1 MAEDVFDQIHKQTHG
16 DIFDQIHASAPAAV
30 PGMELLGG
38 TPPPAPKPPLPTAM
52 GSIGV
57 KPLDPTPAAP
67 RRNPRTGLP
76 MRAGS
81 GPLAIT
87 DAPTEG
93 VNQMAEGAAQI
104 ANANEQGT
112 KYSKPLGVGRNL
124 AGGASKIIRGGLKTV
139 SPLMPALAAETAPAN
154 LATGIVGGTL
164 AGEGTEGTL
173 NALAVAPEYSALAGD
188 VAGLGVGLKAGKLG
202 NKESGYSGPGAG
214 LAAKIGERME
224 SDPNKQLIQAIRPRN
239 TNVNFEAKLAE
250 AKPLIEAAQSTAG
263 TPAPPTPSNTE
274 PAMGLQ
280 RPTARPI
287 QGIDDLIAAAKTAK
301 NKIRAQ
307 FDALKPEGVSVKG
320 DAIADRIL
328 GSISQRMEQTDPGQ
342 AAAVRKFAESYRGK
356 TYSLDQL
363 EQHLTEANAELDGF
377 YRRSP
382 HGQTVSA
389 TANLN
394 TGSVKAEAGALR
406 DALYQG
412 MDQYGDGSVPRQLKH
427 QYGSLIDVITEA
439 QSRRNVALR
448 QAPIGLADQA
458 ANLAASGESMS
469 AIYAALSGHPLV
481 AAGVAG
487 NAAAR
492 KAMAAWIKDNNSTD
506 GLIRRAFSGTAT
518 PEPWTRPRA
527 LIGTGDVITPP
538 PPDTSSVR
546 GRGHAPHEQVNVM
559 RRALPPGSAPFTQG
573 TSVPDVLGRPGQ
585 GQPYNAGLLE
595 QGQSQGGNFTRPAIV
610 TPPPVDTS
618 FVRGQQGMNAPPFQ
632 RKALPPASTISV
644 PPSPFA
650 RPTGESLPPQTGAPG
665 VDPSGV
671 RSIPATINP
680 ATGLP
685 WTPEE
690 LKSYPT
696 AKMAR
701 GGIVRKPTLAT
712 VGEAGPEAIV
722 PLGAPPPVPTGQPA
736 VPARSTPPPVR
747 LHPMQ
752 HQSAKQRGAI
762 FEKLHHKGGI
772 PPGVRLSVR

>member
-1 MAEDVFDQIHKQTHG
+1 MAEDVFDQIHKQTQG

-93 VNQMAEGAAQI
+93 INQIAEGTAQVAD
-104 ANANEQGT
+104 ANAKGT
-112 KYSKPLGVGRNL
+112 TPGRQI
-124 AGGASKIIRGGLKTV
+124 AGGASKIIRGGLKTA
-139 SPLMPALAAETAPAN
+139 SPMMPALAAETAPTN

-173 NALAVAPEYSALAGD
+173 NALGVAPEYSALAGD
-188 VAGLGVGLKAGKLG
+188 VAGLGVGLKGAKLG
-202 NKESGYSGPGAG
+202 SKESGYSGPGAG
-214 LAAKIGERME
+214 LVSKISERME

-301 NKIRAQ
+301 SKIRAQ

-328 GSISQRMEQTDPGQ
+328 GSISRRMEQTDPGQ
-342 AAAVRKFAESYRGK
+342 AAAVRNFAESYRGK

-394 TGSVKAEAGALR
+394 TGSVKAEAEALR

-412 MDQYGDGSVPRQLKH
+412 VDQYGDGSVPRQLKH
-427 QYGSLIDVITEA
+427 QYGSLIDVLTEA

-546 GRGHAPHEQVNVM
+546 SVPAMTQPPNP
-559 RRALPPGSAPFTQG
+559 RRALPAPSTTILPMPGGIQPTGPFTPANIG
-573 TSVPDVLGRPGQ
+573 AGEP
-585 GQPYNAGLLE
+585 PYQIPPPIPPQAK
-595 QGQSQGGNFTRPAIV
+595 PAPPLQQI
-610 TPPPVDTS
+610 PPPVDW
-618 FVRGQQGMNAPPFQ
+618 RNA
-632 RKALPPASTISV
+632 R
-644 PPSPFA
+644 
-650 RPTGESLPPQTGAPG
+650 R
-665 VDPSGV
+665 
-671 RSIPATINP
+671 
-680 ATGLP
+680 
-685 WTPEE
+685 
-690 LKSYPT
+690 
-696 AKMAR
+696 MAR
-701 GGIVRKPTLAT
+701 GGIVRRPTLAT

-722 PLGAPPPVPTGQPA
+722 PLGAPPPVQTGQPA